1 MKFFFKQPF
10 IDVLNC
16 LERLI
21 DPRRRRQPP
30 TVLLV
35 VLGSLVVTWFVY
47 VPIHE
52 LLHVGG
58 CVWTGGEVSR
68 LDLSPRYGAALLK
81 NIFPFISSGSDYAG
95 QLKGFDTHG
104 SDLCYMATVFG
115 PFALTVLIGVPL
127 IKIVGRR
134 RHPLLLGVAIVVG
147 LAPFYNVP
155 GDYFEM
161 GSILTTRALTA
172 AIGEEPA
179 LPPDPDENPPREPSG
194 ALDTPPSTNSTTAIT
209 AKENPSPEPG
219 VSDTQPAYA
228 GIRSDDIYRLVGTII
243 DAPATLGLTSP
254 SRIVIGCLLVL
265 VSLVVDV
272 GLAFGTYWL
281 GHLFARL
288 VIPGTHGRTK
298 IGQGP
303 DGDAHRGDSQ

>member
-21 DPRRRRQPP
+21 VPHRRRQPP
-30 TVLLV
+30 TVLFV

-58 CVWTGGEVSR
+58 CVWTGGDVSR

-81 NIFPFISSGSDYAG
+81 NFFPFISSGSDYAG

-104 SDLCYMATVFG
+104 SDVCYMATVFG

-127 IKIVGRR
+127 IKLAGRK

-161 GSILTTRALTA
+161 GSILTTRALTTLT
-172 AIGEEPA
+172 GEEPVSA
-179 LPPDPDENPPREPSG
+179 SATGGDPELGSSPAEDMAIANVDGASPP
-194 ALDTPPSTNSTTAIT
+194 
-209 AKENPSPEPG
+209 KPG

-243 DAPATLGLTSP
+243 DAPSTLGLTSP
-254 SRIVIGCLLVL
+254 SRIAIGCLLVL

-272 GLAFGTYWL
+272 GLAFGTYWI
-281 GHLFARL
+281 GHLFACL
-288 VIPGTHGRTK
+288 VLPGTCRRTE
-298 IGQGP
+298 IRQ
-303 DGDAHRGDSQ
+303 